1 MNTNTR
7 ELANESIG
15 RLMWKYFVPAF
26 VGVIANSL
34 YNIVDRIFIGQGV
47 GASALSGVS
56 VIFPIMIIIIGFG
69 MMLGIGSSVLI
80 SIHLGKKEHKTAEEI
95 LGSAVSLI
103 IISSVALSIIGLVFK
118 DPILSIFGATEETFQ
133 YARQYLNII
142 LIGIVFQ
149 ELGFSLN
156 GMIRSEGNAKV
167 AMYSMLI
174 SAGTNVV
181 LDALFIFVFGWG
193 VQGAAWATVISMFIM
208 TVWGI
213 RHYRSR
219 KSVIKLYKKNLKVEI
234 KYTKLIVAAGMA
246 PFLMQ
251 IASSFVQAIFNV
263 KLIKFGGDVAV
274 GAMGVIMSFAML
286 VFMSIVALNM
296 ASQPIIGYNYGAKA
310 FDRVLETLKK
320 GVLYASL
327 MAVAGWLFIELFPE
341 TIIRMFSDDQALLDI
356 GVPGIKMFML
366 ALPVIG
372 FQIIASNYFQSI
384 GKAKIAAILTLLR
397 QVVVLIPVLLLL
409 PGVIGLK
416 GIWLSA
422 PIADVGSAIIT
433 SIFLIKEWKKLAGK
447 VESMEKVQ
455 PEV

>member
-7 ELANESIG
+7 ELASESIG

-181 LDALFIFVFGWG
+181 LDALFIFVFDWG
-193 VQGAAWATVISMFIM
+193 VQGAAWATVISMFVM

-219 KSVIKLYKKNLKVEI
+219 KSVIKLYKKNLKVEM

-320 GVLYASL
+320 GVLFASL
-327 MAVAGWLFIELFPE
+327 MAVAGWLIIELFPE
-341 TIIRMFSDDQALLDI
+341 TIIRMFSNDQTLLDI
-356 GVPGIKMFML
+356 GVPGLQMFML

-433 SIFLIKEWKKLAGK
+433 SIFLIKEWKKLNGK
-447 VESMEKVQ
+447 VESMEKVYS
-455 PEV
+455 EV